1 MRLVSMLTREGTLA
15 CGAAL
20 LSVSAIGQEM
30 LPSETAPGSQ
40 IQRLQRRQ
48 VDAAKALNPRP
59 TILSP
64 TDERSPSVGIASLP
78 IDSPCFAIERIVL
91 DDSTFEWL
99 ARLVQP
105 VVGQCVGKT
114 ALKHIQ
120 DAANNA
126 LIERGF
132 LTSRVLVPSQS
143 LQSGTLT
150 LAVVPGRLA
159 EVKTKGSAIG
169 WLRTAL
175 PSSPGKLLNQRDIDQ
190 ALENLRR
197 LRSQSDATFDIA
209 PGAMPG
215 HSDLVLHPGSD
226 KRWHGVLGV
235 DNAGLHSTGKTGL
248 SGSLTYD
255 SPLHL
260 YDQLQIA
267 GATNANF
274 GAPGEGTQSIAAN
287 YSVPI
292 GYAMF
297 SFGAS
302 RSQYKQTVPA
312 FDGPVQYRGVQS
324 QLQAGLSG
332 VIFRS
337 ASARTEIHSDVYRRI
352 NRNTYDGVDLPAQT
366 RDALG
371 YEVGLS
377 HRQYVG
383 NIVMDAAIAW
393 RGSLPGL
400 SNDPGMVIDEPDFDG
415 KTAIGLASFGV
426 QLPITLANQ
435 SLTYQFRWN
444 TQNARTPL
452 APADYFT
459 IGTRYSVRGFNQ
471 QVTLAAE
478 SGWAVSNELDWYLP
492 TVIGTQSLYGGVDL
506 GRVRG
511 RAADF
516 LTGRTLV
523 GAVLG
528 ARGQVAPKNTFGA
541 AFIYDL
547 SVGWPLARPIGISS
561 SPTFLFQISA
571 LF

>member
-1 MRLVSMLTREGTLA
+1 MLGASPLA
-15 CGAAL
+15 QAA
-20 LSVSAIGQEM
+20 
-30 LPSETAPGSQ
+30 PSSEIAPGAQ
-40 IQRLQRRQ
+40 IQRQQQQQLE
-48 VDAAKALNPRP
+48 ATKALNAQP
-59 TILSP
+59 TVLSP
-64 TDERSPSVGIASLP
+64 VGEAPIATSVAHLP
-78 IDSPCFAIERIVL
+78 ADTPCFTIERLVL

-99 ARLVQP
+99 ARFLQP
-105 VVGQCVGKT
+105 LVGQCVGKT
-114 ALKHIQ
+114 ALKQIQ

-126 LIERGF
+126 LIARGYI
-132 LTSRVLVPSQS
+132 TSRVWVPSQS

-150 LAVVPGRLA
+150 LAVVPGRIA
-159 EVKTKGSAIG
+159 EIRADAPTIG

-175 PSSPGKLLNQRDIDQ
+175 PTSPGRLLNQRDIDQ

-209 PGAMPG
+209 PGANLG
-215 HSDLVLHPGSD
+215 DSELVLHPGEG
-226 KRWHGVLGV
+226 KRWHMVLGV
-235 DNAGLHSTGKTGL
+235 DNAGLNSTGKTEL

-260 YDQLQIA
+260 YDQLQVA

-274 GAPGEGTQSIAAN
+274 GAPGEGAQSIAAN

-292 GYAMF
+292 GYGMF
-297 SFGAS
+297 SLGVNRS
-302 RSQYKQTVPA
+302 RYKQTVPA
-312 FDGPVQYRGVQS
+312 FDGPVQYSGVQS
-324 QLQAGLSG
+324 ELRAGLSG
-332 VIFRS
+332 VIFRN
-337 ASARTEIHSDVYRRI
+337 ASARTEARGDLYHRI

-366 RDALG
+366 RDVIG
-371 YEVGLS
+371 YELGLA

-383 NIVMDAAIAW
+383 NVVLNAAIAW
-393 RGSLPGL
+393 RALLPRL
-400 SNDPGMVIDEPDFDG
+400 SNTPGMVLDEPEFDG
-415 KTAIGLASFGV
+415 KTAIALASVGA
-426 QLPITLANQ
+426 QLPFTLGGQ
-435 SLTYQFRWN
+435 SFSYQFDWN
-444 TQNARTPL
+444 TQHARTPL

-478 SGWAVSNELDWYLP
+478 SGWAISNELNWYLP
-492 TVIGTQSLYGGVDL
+492 TAIGTQSIYGGVDL

-516 LTGRTLV
+516 LTGQTLM

-528 ARGQVAPKNTFGA
+528 ARGQVAPRSVLGA
-541 AFIYDL
+541 ALIYDA
-547 SVGWPLARPIGISS
+547 SVGWPLSRPAGISG